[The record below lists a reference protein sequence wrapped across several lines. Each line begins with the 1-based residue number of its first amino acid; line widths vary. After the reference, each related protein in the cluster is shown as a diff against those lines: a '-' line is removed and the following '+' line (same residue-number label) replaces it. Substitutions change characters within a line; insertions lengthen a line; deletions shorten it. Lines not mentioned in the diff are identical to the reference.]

1 MESKSEGAKRLEED
15 VLSIKQEME
24 TELAP
29 YRMKL
34 LEIHNEMNRISQPYE
49 KRIKQKEQEY
59 LDKFLVDCN
68 GNIIHTGDVLINNVT
83 GESFKVVNRYQQKLI
98 HYLGNPR
105 VVVVKLNKKGEAGKK
120 EFSIF
125 TSELQSCYCIKN
137 NTNSHNV
144 TKCK

>member
-1 MESKSEGAKRLEED
+1 MESKSEGAKRLEEE

-24 TELAP
+24 TELTP

-34 LEIHNEMNRISQPYE
+34 QEIQNEITRISQPYE

-59 LDKFLVDCN
+59 LDNFLVDCN
-68 GNIIHTGDVLINNVT
+68 GNSIHTGDVLIDNVT
-83 GESFKVVNRYQQKLI
+83 GEPFKVVDRFQQKLM

-125 TSELQSCYCIKN
+125 PNELQTYYTLK
-137 NTNSHNV
+137 
-144 TKCK
+144 K

>member
-1 MESKSEGAKRLEED
+1 MESKSEGAKRLEEE
-15 VLSIKQEME
+15 VLTIKQEME
-24 TELAP
+24 TDLAP

-34 LEIHNEMNRISQPYE
+34 LEIHNEMNRISQPHE

-68 GNIIHTGDVLINNVT
+68 GNSIHTGDVLINNVT
-83 GESFKVVNRYQQKLI
+83 SDSFKVVNRFQQKLI

-125 TSELQSCYCIKN
+125 PNELQTYYTLK
-137 NTNSHNV
+137 
-144 TKCK
+144 K

>member
-15 VLSIKQEME
+15 IFSIKQEME

-83 GESFKVVNRYQQKLI
+83 SDSFKVVNRFQQKLI

-125 TSELQSCYCIKN
+125 PNELQTYYTLK
-137 NTNSHNV
+137 
-144 TKCK
+144 K

>member
-83 GESFKVVNRYQQKLI
+83 SDSFKVVNRFQQKLFN
-98 HYLGNPR
+98 YLGNPR

-125 TSELQSCYCIKN
+125 PNELQTYYTLK
-137 NTNSHNV
+137 
-144 TKCK
+144 K

>member
-1 MESKSEGAKRLEED
+1 MESKSEGAKRLEEE
-15 VLSIKQEME
+15 VLFIKQEME

-68 GNIIHTGDVLINNVT
+68 GNSIHTGDVLISNVT
-83 GESFKVVNRYQQKLI
+83 SDSFKVVNRFQQKLI

-120 EFSIF
+120 EFSIS
-125 TSELQSCYCIKN
+125 TGELHDCYCIKS
-137 NTNSHNV
+137 NTNKS
-144 TKCK
+144 

>member
-34 LEIHNEMNRISQPYE
+34 LEIHNEMNRISQPYK
-49 KRIKQKEQEY
+49 KRIKHKEQEY

-83 GESFKVVNRYQQKLI
+83 SDSFKVVNRFQQKLI

-125 TSELQSCYCIKN
+125 PNELQTYYTLK
-137 NTNSHNV
+137 
-144 TKCK
+144 K

>member
-15 VLSIKQEME
+15 ILSIKQEME
-24 TELAP
+24 SELAP

-34 LEIHNEMNRISQPYE
+34 LEIQNEIARISQPYE
-49 KRIKQKEQEY
+49 KRIKHKEQEY

-83 GESFKVVNRYQQKLI
+83 SDSFKVVNRFQQKLI

-125 TSELQSCYCIKN
+125 PNELQTYYTLK
-137 NTNSHNV
+137 
-144 TKCK
+144 K

>member
-15 VLSIKQEME
+15 ILSIKQEME
-24 TELAP
+24 SELAP

-68 GNIIHTGDVLINNVT
+68 GNIIHTGDILTNNVT
-83 GESFKVVNRYQQKLI
+83 GESFKVVNRFQQKVI

-105 VVVVKLNKKGEAGKK
+105 VVVVKLNKKGEPGKK
-120 EFSIF
+120 KFSIF
-125 TSELQSCYCIKN
+125 TSELQSCYKINK
-137 NTNSHNV
+137 
-144 TKCK
+144 

>member
-1 MESKSEGAKRLEED
+1 MESKSEGAKRLEEK
-15 VLSIKQEME
+15 VLTIKQEME
-24 TELAP
+24 SELTP

-34 LEIHNEMNRISQPYE
+34 QEIQNEIARISQPYE
-49 KRIKQKEQEY
+49 KRIKHKEQEY

-83 GESFKVVNRYQQKLI
+83 SDSFKVVNRFQQELI

-125 TSELQSCYCIKN
+125 TSELHDCYCIK
-137 NTNSHNV
+137 
-144 TKCK
+144 KQYK

>member
-1 MESKSEGAKRLEED
+1 MESKSEGAKRMEEE
-15 VLSIKQEME
+15 VLTIKQEME
-24 TELAP
+24 SELTP

-34 LEIHNEMNRISQPYE
+34 QEIQNEIARISQPYE

-83 GESFKVVNRYQQKLI
+83 SDSFKVVNRFQQKLI

-125 TSELQSCYCIKN
+125 PNELQTYYTLK
-137 NTNSHNV
+137 
-144 TKCK
+144 K

>member
-1 MESKSEGAKRLEED
+1 MESKSEGAKRLEEE

-24 TELAP
+24 TELTP

-34 LEIHNEMNRISQPYE
+34 QEIQNEITRISQPYE

-59 LDKFLVDCN
+59 LDNFLVDCN
-68 GNIIHTGDVLINNVT
+68 GNSIHTGDVLISNVT
-83 GESFKVVNRYQQKLI
+83 SDSFKVVNRFQQKLI

-125 TSELQSCYCIKN
+125 PNELQTYYTLK
-137 NTNSHNV
+137 
-144 TKCK
+144 K

>member
-83 GESFKVVNRYQQKLI
+83 SDSFKVVNRFQQKLI

-125 TSELQSCYCIKN
+125 PNELQTYYTLKN
-137 NTNSHNV
+137 
-144 TKCK
+144 K

>member
-15 VLSIKQEME
+15 ILSIKQEME
-24 TELAP
+24 SELAP

-34 LEIHNEMNRISQPYE
+34 LEIYNEMNRISQPYE
-49 KRIKQKEQEY
+49 KRIKHKEQEY

-68 GNIIHTGDVLINNVT
+68 GNIIHTGDVLIDNVT
-83 GESFKVVNRYQQKLI
+83 GKSFKVVDRFQQKLI

-125 TSELQSCYCIKN
+125 TSELQSCYKINK
-137 NTNSHNV
+137 
-144 TKCK
+144 

>member
-1 MESKSEGAKRLEED
+1 MESKSEGAKRLEEE

-34 LEIHNEMNRISQPYE
+34 LEIHNEITRISQPYE

-68 GNIIHTGDVLINNVT
+68 GSSVHTGDILINNVT
-83 GESFKVVNRYQQKLI
+83 SDSFKVVNRFQQKLI

-125 TSELQSCYCIKN
+125 PNELQTYYTLK
-137 NTNSHNV
+137 
-144 TKCK
+144 K

>member
-34 LEIHNEMNRISQPYE
+34 QEIQNEIARISQPYE

-68 GNIIHTGDVLINNVT
+68 GNSIHTGDVLINNVT
-83 GESFKVVNRYQQKLI
+83 SDSFKVVNRFQQKLI

-120 EFSIF
+120 EFSLF
-125 TSELQSCYCIKN
+125 PNELQTYYTLK
-137 NTNSHNV
+137 
-144 TKCK
+144 K

>member
-15 VLSIKQEME
+15 ILSIKQEME
-24 TELAP
+24 SDLAP

-34 LEIHNEMNRISQPYE
+34 LEIYNEMNRISQPYE
-49 KRIKQKEQEY
+49 KRIKHKEQEY

-83 GESFKVVNRYQQKLI
+83 SDSFKVVNRFQQKLI

-125 TSELQSCYCIKN
+125 PNELQTYYTLK
-137 NTNSHNV
+137 
-144 TKCK
+144 K

>member
-1 MESKSEGAKRLEED
+1 MESKSEGAKKLEEE
-15 VLSIKQEME
+15 VLTIKQEME
-24 TELAP
+24 TELAS

-49 KRIKQKEQEY
+49 KRIKHKEQEY

-68 GNIIHTGDVLINNVT
+68 GNSIHTGDVLINNVT
-83 GESFKVVNRYQQKLI
+83 SDSFKVVNRFQQKLI

-125 TSELQSCYCIKN
+125 PNELQTYYTLK
-137 NTNSHNV
+137 
-144 TKCK
+144 K

>member
-1 MESKSEGAKRLEED
+1 MESKSEGAKRLEEE
-15 VLSIKQEME
+15 VLTIKQEME
-24 TELAP
+24 SELTP

-34 LEIHNEMNRISQPYE
+34 QEIQNEITRISQPYE

-68 GNIIHTGDVLINNVT
+68 GNSIHTGDVLINNLT
-83 GESFKVVNRYQQKLI
+83 GESFKVVDRFQQKLF

-125 TSELQSCYCIKN
+125 PNELQTYYTLK
-137 NTNSHNV
+137 
-144 TKCK
+144 K

>member
-1 MESKSEGAKRLEED
+1 MESKSEGAKKLEEE
-15 VLSIKQEME
+15 VLTIKQEME

-49 KRIKQKEQEY
+49 KRIKHKEQEY

-83 GESFKVVNRYQQKLI
+83 SDSFKVVNRFQQKLI

-125 TSELQSCYCIKN
+125 PNELQTYYTLK
-137 NTNSHNV
+137 
-144 TKCK
+144 K

>member
-1 MESKSEGAKRLEED
+1 MESKSEGAKRLEEE

-83 GESFKVVNRYQQKLI
+83 NDLFKVVNRFQQKLI

-125 TSELQSCYCIKN
+125 PNELQTYYTLK
-137 NTNSHNV
+137 
-144 TKCK
+144 K

>member
-15 VLSIKQEME
+15 ILSIKQEME

-68 GNIIHTGDVLINNVT
+68 GNIIHTGDVLISNVT
-83 GESFKVVNRYQQKLI
+83 SDSFKVVNRFQQKLI

-120 EFSIF
+120 EFSI
-125 TSELQSCYCIKN
+125 SPNELQTYYTLKN
-137 NTNSHNV
+137 
-144 TKCK
+144 K

>member
-1 MESKSEGAKRLEED
+1 MESKSEGAKRLEEE
-15 VLSIKQEME
+15 VLFIKQEME

-68 GNIIHTGDVLINNVT
+68 GNIIHTGDVLISNVT
-83 GESFKVVNRYQQKLI
+83 SDSFKVVNRFQQKLI

-125 TSELQSCYCIKN
+125 PNELQTYYTLK
-137 NTNSHNV
+137 
-144 TKCK
+144 K

>member
-1 MESKSEGAKRLEED
+1 MESKSEGAKRLEEE
-15 VLSIKQEME
+15 VLFIKQEME

-49 KRIKQKEQEY
+49 KRIKHKEQEY

-83 GESFKVVNRYQQKLI
+83 SDSFKVVNRFQQKLI

-125 TSELQSCYCIKN
+125 TGELHDCYCIKN
-137 NTNSHNV
+137 NTNKS
-144 TKCK
+144 

>member
-15 VLSIKQEME
+15 ILSIKQEME
-24 TELAP
+24 SELAP

-34 LEIHNEMNRISQPYE
+34 LEIYNEMNRISQPYE
-49 KRIKQKEQEY
+49 KRIKHKEQEY

-83 GESFKVVNRYQQKLI
+83 SDSFKVVNRFQQKLI

-105 VVVVKLNKKGEAGKK
+105 VVVVKLNKKGEARKK

-125 TSELQSCYCIKN
+125 PNELQTYYTLK
-137 NTNSHNV
+137 
-144 TKCK
+144 K

>member
-83 GESFKVVNRYQQKLI
+83 SDSFKVVNRFQQKLI

-125 TSELQSCYCIKN
+125 PNELQTYYTLK
-137 NTNSHNV
+137 
-144 TKCK
+144 K

>member
-24 TELAP
+24 TDLAP

-34 LEIHNEMNRISQPYE
+34 LEIHNEMNRISQPHE

-68 GNIIHTGDVLINNVT
+68 GNSIHTGDVLINNVT
-83 GESFKVVNRYQQKLI
+83 SDSFKVVNRFQQKLI

-125 TSELQSCYCIKN
+125 PNELQTYYTLK
-137 NTNSHNV
+137 
-144 TKCK
+144 K

>member
-1 MESKSEGAKRLEED
+1 MESKSECAKTLEEE

-49 KRIKQKEQEY
+49 KRIKHKEQEY

-83 GESFKVVNRYQQKLI
+83 SDSFKVVNRFQQKLI

-125 TSELQSCYCIKN
+125 PNELQTYYTLK
-137 NTNSHNV
+137 
-144 TKCK
+144 K

>member
-1 MESKSEGAKRLEED
+1 MESKSEEAKRLEEE

-24 TELAP
+24 SELTP

-34 LEIHNEMNRISQPYE
+34 QEIQNEIARISQPYE

-68 GNIIHTGDVLINNVT
+68 GNSIHTGDVLINNVT
-83 GESFKVVNRYQQKLI
+83 GESFKVVDRFQQKLF

-125 TSELQSCYCIKN
+125 PNELQTYYTLK
-137 NTNSHNV
+137 
-144 TKCK
+144 K